1 MNAAITTCPLM
12 AQLRWAILKNLP
24 LLFEANARG
33 YQLDAL
39 RLNSP
44 GGSIWQ
50 AMAIAVMIGRA
61 VRYRARTLPPCMT
74 SKQYD

>member
-12 AQLRWAILKNLP
+12 AQLRWAIPKNLP
-24 LLFEANARG
+24 LLANARS

-44 GGSIWQ
+44 GGSNWQ
-50 AMAIAVMIGRA
+50 TMTIAVMMGRA
-61 VRYRARTLPPCMT
+61 LRYRARAWPPCMT

>member
-12 AQLRWAILKNLP
+12 AQLRWAIPKNLP
-24 LLFEANARG
+24 LLANARG

-50 AMAIAVMIGRA
+50 AMAIAVMMGRPSGIERDLRMHDFEA
-61 VRYRARTLPPCMT
+61 I
-74 SKQYD
+74 